1 MTHRMIHSM
10 DDSSKSISRK
20 CVDKVDFRSIDERK
34 FRFEKNSERE
44 KMSAPEAKK
53 AKLEQDDHADP
64 ESLEVQKYQDQLEE
78 LNEKASEEILK
89 VEQKYNKQR
98 KPLFQ
103 KRQEAIHKLN
113 KRKSSHFILFIF
125 GVSESIPVMRVSYW
139 PRDQIENR

>member
-1 MTHRMIHSM
+1 MKPSTGFTN
-10 DDSSKSISRK
+10 K
-20 CVDKVDFRSIDERK
+20 IDN
-34 FRFEKNSERE
+34 F
-44 KMSAPEAKK
+44 
-53 AKLEQDDHADP
+53 
-64 ESLEVQKYQDQLEE
+64 
-78 LNEKASEEILK
+78 SEEILK

-139 PRDQIENR
+139 LRDQIENR